1 MKKIELEIVALS
13 HSITQTHSYAVVLG
27 EVNGLSR
34 LPIVIGG
41 FEAQAIAV
49 ALERMQPSRPL
60 THDLMKNFMYAFNVE
75 LMEIIINDLQEGI
88 FYSKLVCVNEH
99 DTVEI
104 DSRTSDA
111 LALAVR
117 FGCPIYTYE
126 NILENAGIL
135 MEDENKRK
143 AEIPVQDPGSS
154 SAYRD
159 LTKMSLEELQKLL
172 TEVLE
177 HEDYIRAIE
186 IRDEINKRQIAF
198 KHFILIGFPNC
209 KINIGLNVLG
219 KREDGYHNIETIFYP
234 LPFYDVLEVI
244 QSENAS
250 QQCQLFLSGIK
261 VDGNAED
268 NLCIKAYHLLKK
280 DFPQLPAVKIYLHK
294 AISVGAGLGGGSAD
308 GAFMLMLMNE
318 KFKLNLSVQQLMQH
332 ALNLGSDCP
341 FFIINKPCFAQ
352 QRGENLQPVS
362 INLSGYKIVIIN
374 PGIHINTAWAFTQ
387 VKFSNNKLIKNINTT
402 PVEEWKNISF
412 ERF

>member
-27 EVNGLSR
+27 EVNGLRR

-126 NILENAGIL
+126 NILESAGIL
-135 MEDENKRK
+135 MEDESKQK
-143 AEIPVQDPGSS
+143 KTDVPVEETAPTSNQDLSK
-154 SAYRD
+154 
-159 LTKMSLEELQKLL
+159 LSLDELQKLL
-172 TEVLE
+172 NDVLE

-186 IRDEINKRQIAF
+186 IRDEINKR
-198 KHFILIGFPNC
+198 K
-209 KINIGLNVLG
+209 
-219 KREDGYHNIETIFYP
+219 
-234 LPFYDVLEVI
+234 
-244 QSENAS
+244 
-250 QQCQLFLSGIK
+250 
-261 VDGNAED
+261 
-268 NLCIKAYHLLKK
+268 
-280 DFPQLPAVKIYLHK
+280 
-294 AISVGAGLGGGSAD
+294 
-308 GAFMLMLMNE
+308 
-318 KFKLNLSVQQLMQH
+318 
-332 ALNLGSDCP
+332 
-341 FFIINKPCFAQ
+341 
-352 QRGENLQPVS
+352 
-362 INLSGYKIVIIN
+362 
-374 PGIHINTAWAFTQ
+374 
-387 VKFSNNKLIKNINTT
+387 
-402 PVEEWKNISF
+402 
-412 ERF
+412 